1 MQFTESIY
9 IYQQNRIL
17 QKTLTWL
24 DLSLLLETKDSSE
37 LHFVHYQPI
46 TQQSKMSIHKNE
58 DKNQK
63 SEGKYHQRWVL
74 QGFYFLFTANILQ

>member
-24 DLSLLLETKDSSE
+24 ELSLLLETKDSSE
-37 LHFVHYQPI
+37 LQAFCPLSTNHAAI
-46 TQQSKMSIHKNE
+46 KNE
-58 DKNQK
+58 H
-63 SEGKYHQRWVL
+63 S
-74 QGFYFLFTANILQ
+74 